1 MKADLTA
8 ALLGAADLVARV
20 GEQITWGEREQGA
33 AGEAIVLH
41 ELPSQHRYTMKRRQ
55 KFRGVPVQMNCL
67 SDTPKGAHDTRALV
81 IAFLDTLSLGPIRGA
96 FIERQYELPP
106 ATVDGPS
113 ASGSTTIFCA
123 SLDVRVWLHA

>member
-33 AGEAIVLH
+33 AGDAIVLH
-41 ELPSQHRYTMKRRQ
+41 ELPSQHRYMMKARQ
-55 KFRGVPVQMNCL
+55 KFRGSPVQINCL
-67 SDTPKGAHDTRALV
+67 GDTPMSADQTRAVL
-81 IAFLDTLSLGPIRGA
+81 IGILDTLHAAPFRGV

-106 ATVDGPS
+106 ATVEGPM
-113 ASGSTTIFCA
+113 ASGSTTVFCA
-123 SLDVRVWLHA
+123 SLDVRVWHQA